1 MQHGFI
7 YKEMKSRGKDWRYSS
22 SDRVYAL
29 QVQSPE
35 LKTSSPQKKKKK
47 RKTKQREVENIL
59 FVERYMWL
67 EASSIRTMIN
77 K

>member
-35 LKTSSPQKKKKK
+35 LKNVITTKKKK
-47 RKTKQREVENIL
+47 RGKQSRE
-59 FVERYMWL
+59 
-67 EASSIRTMIN
+67 

>member
-47 RKTKQREVENIL
+47 EENKAERSREYIVCGKIH
-59 FVERYMWL
+59 VVG
-67 EASSIRTMIN
+67 SIIN
-77 K
+77 KNNDK